1 MRFVVTLQFGGM
13 MIHLVCGPIGAGKTT
28 YAITLAKKESA
39 IRFSEDEWLAR
50 LFVPDAPEGLL
61 EQPMHVVGA
70 WASDKYQR
78 CRGQIWLV
86 CQQLLKN
93 NVSIVLDGAA
103 ANKEQRDAIRKK
115 ALDNKVDFQLH
126 YVTSAADTRKKRVYE
141 RNAMHGETY
150 SLEVTPAMFE
160 HTEAFFS
167 PPFGEELDG
176 SVVVET

>member
-1 MRFVVTLQFGGM
+1 

-28 YAITLAKKESA
+28 YAISLAEREGA
-39 IRFSEDEWLAR
+39 VRFSEDEWLAK

-61 EQPMHVVGA
+61 EQPMQVVGA
-70 WASDKYQR
+70 WATEKYQR

-103 ANKEQRDAIRKK
+103 ANKEQRDIIRKK
-115 ALDNKVDFQLH
+115 ADDNNVNFQLH
-126 YVTSAADTRKKRVYE
+126 YVTSSRESRNKRVIE
-141 RNAMHGETY
+141 RNLSQGKTF

-167 PPFGEELDG
+167 PPIGSELSDTI
-176 SVVVET
+176 VIET

>member
-1 MRFVVTLQFGGM
+1 

-28 YAITLAKKESA
+28 YAIGLAEKENA
-39 IRFSEDEWLAR
+39 VLFSEDEWLAK

-61 EQPMHVVGA
+61 EQPMQVVGT
-70 WASDKYQR
+70 WATEKYQR

-86 CQQLLKN
+86 CKQLLKN

-103 ANKEQRDAIRKK
+103 ANKEQRDIIRKK
-115 ALDNKVDFQLH
+115 ANDNDVNFQL
-126 YVTSAADTRKKRVYE
+126 YFVTSAADGRKKRVFE
-141 RNAMHGETY
+141 RNLSQGETY

-167 PPFGEELDG
+167 PPIGDEL
-176 SVVVET
+176 SETIVVET